1 MNLKIKLIASLVVAL
16 TSGCY
21 QNEASSPPSIIGT
34 WKDIKHP
41 RDEDQSYRTYTFNED
56 GVLYWTRNPD
66 ALCCKQEEFET
77 WSQIDNNRIQT
88 IDKEGFSRRAFYEI
102 RDDILEIYWGDVW
115 EGSTDDIYGVWY
127 INSIGYT
134 GEPVL
139 MENTFTKDNMYY
151 GKEYEN
157 GVLYSESEAEFSLL
171 NNATEILV
179 KSPEGVEKVKFD
191 IINKQLVFYSKPARR
206 MLRQ

>member
-34 WKDIKHP
+34 WKEIKHP
-41 RDEDQSYRTYTFNED
+41 REEDQSYITYTFNED
-56 GVLYWTRNPD
+56 GVLYRTRNPD
-66 ALCCKQEEFET
+66 ALCCKQEGFET

-127 INSIGYT
+127 INDIGYT
-134 GEPVL
+134 GETQST
-139 MENTFTKDNMYY
+139 EHTFTKDNMFYS
-151 GKEYEN
+151 KEYEN

-171 NNATEILV
+171 NNATEILF
-179 KSPEGVEKVKFD
+179 KSPEGVGKVKFD
-191 IINKQLVFYSKPARR
+191 IINKQFVFYSKPARR